1 MLRLQMAIREQ
12 PVQPSSVWDRLF
24 ICLGSRGLPA
34 EQVILVVDATAEAAN
49 QVSYGEG
56 HRGSRVRALLYGC
69 TQEVI
74 GLAGGFADGVR
85 RGRCRFLRLSVDVL
99 QSALRLLCLPLQLGF
114 HVAGRAS
121 ESLFHLAAK
130 VLGVAGQAI
139 FVHGRNPSAIRKF
152 NGEGGRRFPLRC
164 RNGNGRFWTWAAQCR
179 RLSVGG
185 SVSAAQC

>member
-1 MLRLQMAIREQ
+1 MAKTPERAGAFY
-12 PVQPSSVWDRLF
+12 SF
-24 ICLGSRGLPA
+24 FLGSRGFA
-34 EQVILVVDATAEAAN
+34 GRRTGARQFAILVVDATAEAAN

-56 HRGSRVRALLYGC
+56 HRGSRIRALLYGC

-85 RGRCRFLRLSVDVL
+85 RRRCRLLRLSVDVL
-99 QSALRLLCLPLQLGF
+99 QSPLRLLCLSLQLGF

-130 VLGVAGQAI
+130 VLGVTGQAI

-152 NGEGGRRFPLRC
+152 NGEGGRRFPLR
-164 RNGNGRFWTWAAQCR
+164 RTEMATDDSGLR
-179 RLSVGG
+179 RL
-185 SVSAAQC
+185 